1 MTTVSDAERGFVIG
15 PLAKPSFLYR
25 PVLSQRQPVGAP
37 GGGLQGPVCL
47 HGSTGRRGE
56 LNTVSCLKLFFDTT
70 DSGKVT
76 EKKD

>member
-1 MTTVSDAERGFVIG
+1 MIR

-25 PVLSQRQPVGAP
+25 SVLPQRQPVGAP

-56 LNTVSCLKLFFDTT
+56 LNTVSCSKLFFHTT
-70 DSGKVT
+70 VLGKVT
-76 EKKD
+76 EKKDWVGAVA